1 MIKLPKAKQS
11 IAAPLY
17 FHTMTGR
24 FAPTPSGYM
33 HIGNASTALL
43 SWLHVKSLGGK
54 IVLRIEDI
62 DSQRCKKKYTKS
74 IFEDLSKMGL
84 NWDGEPLFQ
93 SDRDENY
100 QSVLN
105 FLIQKD
111 LVFACS
117 CNRKMIRKSIPNK
130 DSKCYQGTCIKK
142 NLPLDGPYSLR
153 LKTWKGYPV
162 IRRSDKT
169 WSYNFVV
176 VIDDAF
182 QKVTHIVRGAD
193 LQECDSF
200 QEHFRELLGYESPS
214 IHHAP
219 IWLGPGGQKLSKKD
233 GPISLKDYF
242 HKGWSPEPLLGAIAA
257 GLNLKKDKSPCS
269 ANYLIN
275 SLGSYDWNKSSV
287 YSSDF
292 LPLSL

>member
-11 IAAPLY
+11 IAATLY

-117 CNRKMIRKSIPNK
+117 CNRKMIRKSILNK
-130 DSKCYQGTCIKK
+130 DSKYYQGTCINK
-142 NLPLDGPYSLR
+142 NLPLNGPYSLR

-162 IRRSDKT
+162 IRRSDKA

-176 VIDDAF
+176 VIDDAS

-200 QEHFRELLGYESPS
+200 QEYLRGLLGYESPI

-242 HKGWSPEPLLGAIAA
+242 HKGWSPEALLGVIAA

-275 SLGSYDWNKSSV
+275 SFGSYDWNKSSV

-292 LPLSL
+292 LPL